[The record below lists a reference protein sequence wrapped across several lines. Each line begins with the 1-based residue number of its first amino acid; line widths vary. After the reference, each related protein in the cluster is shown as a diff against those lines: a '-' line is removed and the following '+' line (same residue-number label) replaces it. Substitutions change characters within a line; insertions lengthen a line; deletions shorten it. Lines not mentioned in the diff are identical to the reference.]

1 VVLLILAG
9 AIASFGPVGGR
20 LVAADP
26 PRSPEA
32 AACPTPEGNAVGITL
47 LDALRVASLANLD
60 IAQAR
65 EVVELARAGRL
76 RANSQILP
84 NLNLGSTYVTHQGQI
99 QRTEGNVI
107 NVNRQSLFDGGG
119 PQLVMGL
126 SDALFLPGVASNVLL
141 ATQAGARRVTNDT
154 LLTVADAYFA
164 VLRARRRVARIDE
177 TLDNLLSEQPSEV
190 RDNSKGLL
198 RLLQDFAKAGAA
210 SDAEVARAQVEI
222 ARRRDEEAAA
232 LQELR
237 QATAELARLL
247 RQDPTVLLWPLEDF
261 RVPVDLPG
269 EAWFGRDVEEL
280 VTVALENRP
289 EVVEDRA
296 LVRST
301 LARWRAAKWRP
312 ALPNVVV
319 NLSYGDFGGGPPVIG
334 RDRFNAII
342 LGASG
347 SISNYAPRTDF
358 DVSLVWRLQNF
369 GVGNLA
375 EMKETRTLH
384 EQARIRQLANQDRI
398 ITQVVQAREA
408 VQQTLERVRAT
419 RSGLFNDKG
428 QPDGPAYRSLRLN
441 FVNVKRAPGRP
452 LEALDSVRGLSD
464 LLEAYG
470 QAVTDY
476 ERARFRLLVA
486 LGMPADALLDP
497 RLMPLPPVCASPP
510 PAPRTIT
517 NEQR

>member
-1 VVLLILAG
+1 
-9 AIASFGPVGGR
+9 
-20 LVAADP
+20 
-26 PRSPEA
+26 
-32 AACPTPEGNAVGITL
+32 GITL

-126 SDALFLPGVASNVLL
+126 SDALFLPGVASNILL

-154 LLTVADAYFA
+154 LLAVADAYFA

-177 TLDNLLSEQPSEV
+177 TLDNLLSEQPSEL

-210 SDAEVARAQVEI
+210 SDAGGARPHGGI
-222 ARRRDEEAAA
+222 ARRRGEEAAA

-269 EAWFGRDVEEL
+269 EAWFSRDVEEL

-319 NLSYGDFGGGPPVIG
+319 NLNYGDFGGGPKVIG
-334 RDRFNAII
+334 RDRFNAVI
-342 LGASG
+342 LGSSG

-384 EQARIRQLANQDRI
+384 EQARIRQLANQD
-398 ITQVVQAREA
+398 
-408 VQQTLERVRAT
+408 
-419 RSGLFNDKG
+419 
-428 QPDGPAYRSLRLN
+428 
-441 FVNVKRAPGRP
+441 
-452 LEALDSVRGLSD
+452 
-464 LLEAYG
+464 
-470 QAVTDY
+470 
-476 ERARFRLLVA
+476 
-486 LGMPADALLDP
+486 
-497 RLMPLPPVCASPP
+497 
-510 PAPRTIT
+510 
-517 NEQR
+517 